1 MMVLAAEK
9 VRQKLLKADF
19 TDDVM
24 FGMAMARFRFC
35 KRFLQAVLPKYN
47 FDHIEL
53 IPQK

>member
-1 MMVLAAEK
+1 MTLAAEK

-24 FGMAMARFRFC
+24 FGMVMAKLRFC

-47 FDHIEL
+47 FGLGKEEA
-53 IPQK
+53 QE